1 MCKRNLRLLVSLCT
15 IVTFAFSN
23 VTLTLQSNG
32 NLDYD
37 SDSDIYGFQFSQNGC
52 VTGASGGDASLFNK
66 THTIATVPNTSHYTV
81 TLSSSASTT
90 SHSGLTLR
98 RTISANTAYE
108 RLKMEDSETTYYIT
122 FEESIDGAS
131 SNGYVVVDH

>member
-52 VTGASGGDASLFNK
+52 VTGASGGDADAAGFMISASAGVVLGFSMSGGYIPAGCGTRHHCSRYRIYRNSYIGL
-66 THTIATVPNTSHYTV
+66 HHNPNTYCTNCS
-81 TLSSSASTT
+81 
-90 SHSGLTLR
+90 R
-98 RTISANTAYE
+98 RTNT
-108 RLKMEDSETTYYIT
+108 
-122 FEESIDGAS
+122 GP
-131 SNGYVVVDH
+131 